1 MFIFLFDDYI
11 RRWLKCIRIL
21 HFPVFL
27 QYNFIGHSE
36 SNSSRTIDE
45 NGIASEWP
53 SKRSG
58 VLDAV
63 SNKCLNYIE
72 FTLFGS
78 LKDFLMRIPAIRQR
92 TLHLKPKWKLMN
104 GLNTWICWYQHSFEA
119 SRDRLHLALLS
130 FPLHNG
136 LFLLNNKC
144 LLLGQDHSFLSLCS
158 VSSNHYLS
166 TNNQPNT
173 QHWRVGA

>member
-1 MFIFLFDDYI
+1 MFIFLFDDCN

-21 HFPVFL
+21 HFPVFP

-58 VLDAV
+58 VHDAV

-78 LKDFLMRIPAIRQR
+78 LKDFLMRIPAIRQ
-92 TLHLKPKWKLMN
+92 
-104 GLNTWICWYQHSFEA
+104 E
-119 SRDRLHLALLS
+119 
-130 FPLHNG
+130 
-136 LFLLNNKC
+136 
-144 LLLGQDHSFLSLCS
+144 
-158 VSSNHYLS
+158 HYI
-166 TNNQPNT
+166 
-173 QHWRVGA
+173 